1 MDGQA
6 EAVGLIGAQ
15 NPKGYLGTDAVDA
28 DEEHEQVVFVLGRK
42 TIEQDSIFPDA
53 HIGIEQGLLT
63 DGQCIQRRGRRIG
76 PIADAVN
83 VDEAGIRKIWLTT
96 PLHIRS

>member
-42 TIEQDSIFPDA
+42 TIEQDSIFRTL
-53 HIGIEQGLLT
+53 I
-63 DGQCIQRRGRRIG
+63 
-76 PIADAVN
+76 
-83 VDEAGIRKIWLTT
+83 
-96 PLHIRS
+96 